1 MNAELPVPR
10 TARKG
15 RPRMLRRAVAAGGLA
30 ALASVLWWGFFRS
43 VQIIDTVPV
52 RRASIENTV
61 AALGALRPQRYVDV
75 GAQVSGQI
83 RRIAVKAGDVVQ
95 QGDLLVEIDPALQR
109 ATVQTNRAT
118 LARLRAELAEQ
129 EAQRDLAQQQAAR
142 QRQMAAEGATRLEDL
157 QTAEANLRVARARID
172 SLRAQIEGA
181 GSTLQGNEALLGYT
195 RIYAPIAGTVVTL
208 DAREGQTL
216 NATYQTPNLLRIADL
231 SRMTVWTEVSEADVG
246 RIRAGMPA
254 YFTTLGLKDGS
265 GRARRW
271 HGTLRQIL
279 PAPPSAQAVA
289 GSSGAQNAAA
299 AGKVVLY
306 TALFDVDN
314 ADGALMPQM
323 SAQVFF
329 VESGADGVLA
339 APLSAL
345 EPLAGKPGTFLARVL
360 EDEGIR
366 EREVVIGVR
375 DRLRGEVLQ
384 GLAENERIVTAVKR
398 EQVSRS
404 LRW

>member
-1 MNAELPVPR
+1 MA
-10 TARKG
+10 G
-15 RPRMLRRAVAAGGLA
+15 AVLA
-30 ALASVLWWGFFRS
+30 ALALVLWLGFFRT
-43 VQIIDTVPV
+43 VQTIETAPV

-61 AALGALRPQRYVDV
+61 AALGALQPHRFVDV

-83 RRIAVKAGDVVQ
+83 KRIAVKAGNGVKH
-95 QGDLLVEIDPALQR
+95 GDLLVEIDPALQS

-118 LARLRAELAEQ
+118 LARLHAELAEQ
-129 EAQRDLAQQQAAR
+129 EAQRDLARQQAER
-142 QRQMAAEGATRLEDL
+142 QRQMAAEGSTRLEDV
-157 QTAEANLRVARARID
+157 QTAEASLRIAEARIE
-172 SLRAQIEGA
+172 SLQAQIEGA
-181 GSTLQGNEALLGYT
+181 QSTLQGNEALLGYT
-195 RIYAPIAGTVVTL
+195 RIYAPIDGTVVTL

-246 RIRAGMPA
+246 RIHSGMPA
-254 YFTTLGLKDGS
+254 YFTTLGLKYDNGK
-265 GRARRW
+265 ARRW

-279 PAPPSAQAVA
+279 PAPPSAQGAV
-289 GSSGAQNAAA
+289 GGAQGGA

-329 VESGADGVLA
+329 VESGANDVLA

-345 EPLAGKPGTFLARVL
+345 RPVAGQPDTFLAQVL
-360 EDEGIR
+360 RG
-366 EREVVIGVR
+366 ERIEECEVVIGVR
-375 DRLRGEVLQ
+375 DRLRGEVLE
-384 GLAENERIVTAVKR
+384 GLKENERLVTAIKR
-398 EQVSRS
+398 EQVSRR

>member
-1 MNAELPVPR
+1 MSAERFMPR
-10 TARKG
+10 AARIG
-15 RPRMLRRAVAAGGLA
+15 RSRALRWFVVAVVLA
-30 ALASVLWWGFFRS
+30 ALAWVLWWGFFRT
-43 VQIIDTVPV
+43 VQTIETVPV

-61 AALGALRPQRYVDV
+61 AALGTLQPQRFVDV

-83 RRIAVKAGDVVQ
+83 KRIAVKAGDVVKQ
-95 QGDLLVEIDPALQR
+95 SDLLVEIDPALQR
-109 ATVQTNRAT
+109 ATVETNRAT
-118 LARLRAELAEQ
+118 LERLRAELAEQ
-129 EAQRDLAQQQAAR
+129 EAQRDLARQQAER
-142 QRQMAAEGATRLEDL
+142 QRRMAAEGATRLEDV
-157 QTAEANLRVARARID
+157 QTAEAGLRIAEARIR
-172 SLRAQIEGA
+172 SLQAQIAGA
-181 GSTLQGNEALLGYT
+181 QSTLQGNEALLGFT

-246 RIRAGMPA
+246 RIRADMPA
-254 YFTTLGLKDGS
+254 YFATLGLKDGH
-265 GRARRW
+265 GAARRW

-279 PAPPSAQAVA
+279 PAPPSSQGAA
-289 GSSGAQNAAA
+289 GSGQNAAA

-329 VESGADGVLA
+329 VESGANGVLA

-345 EPLAGKPGTFLARVL
+345 RPVAGKPDTFVARVL
-360 EDEGIR
+360 DG
-366 EREVVIGVR
+366 ERIQEKEVVIGVR
-375 DRLRGEVLQ
+375 DRLRGEVLE
-384 GLAENERIVTAVKR
+384 GLEENDRLVTAVKHT
-398 EQVSRS
+398 QGSRR